1 MAFYQSNTPNEVALI
16 QRNNE
21 LFQENFSRSQ
31 NEQLLYNEWK
41 RTENEKNI
49 IFANMQKLE
58 QQLAIMQR
66 KHIELE
72 KKRLNPMEEEEKQ
85 IEYYTD
91 EEELAKETEW
101 IRVKGKKNKKRR
113 MDTSLSPPT
122 TTKGSLKF
130 R

>member
-1 MAFYQSNTPNEVALI
+1 
-16 QRNNE
+16 
-21 LFQENFSRSQ
+21 
-31 NEQLLYNEWK
+31 
-41 RTENEKNI
+41 
-49 IFANMQKLE
+49 
-58 QQLAIMQR
+58 
-66 KHIELE
+66 
-72 KKRLNPMEEEEKQ
+72 MEEEEKQ